1 MCVWEREGERGRR
14 ENGSKKEMIKKNDV
28 IFKLFPYS
36 CLCKPSTATVPCLIL
51 LWNSDSW
58 HSAWCVALINY
69 SHVDDCTQ
77 TATSWAGF
85 KPRVPGLCDLP
96 YRNLSSIVPAC
107 LRKILSN
114 KGDKANWLPHRET
127 MILPEVE
134 TRCLHPWERSLSKNW
149 GRWTEPYDSWQ

>member
-14 ENGSKKEMIKKNDV
+14 EKGSKKEMIKKMYV

-77 TATSWAGF
+77 TETSWAGF
-85 KPRVPGLCDLP
+85 KPRVPGLCDFP

-114 KGDKANWLPHRET
+114 KGDKANWLPYRET
-127 MILPEVE
+127 MILPEAE
-134 TRCLHPWERSLSKNW
+134 TRCLHPWERFLSKNW